1 MKRAIIIFAF
11 VLTAL
16 LLGTTAV
23 ATDAPSLLPQAFAG
37 WTKVSPAQISHDPA
51 EADLTN
57 AALFKE
63 DGFTNFEQA
72 EYTQPGRKIT
82 VKAVQFADTS
92 GAYSAFTAF
101 ASPDMEVVDMGT
113 KKDDS
118 LGFSVGNAVTFF
130 RQNLLVTVTF
140 DRTDAMTLAKV
151 RELASLLPQASG
163 PAKKFPSL
171 PTYLPKVK
179 QSFVK
184 NSDKYVVGP
193 DGLGKAG
200 SPVPDQLI
208 GFDQGAEVAMGKYA
222 TSSGTATLMVISY
235 PTPAIAGEHQRAI
248 EAFAQNSPVAASP
261 DLAPP
266 LTIKRSGPIVALT
279 AGKISKDE
287 ATSLLASVNYEAD
300 ITWNQNTHPDNYAGF
315 LVSLIALIAVMLLLG
330 LIAGIAFGGFRI
342 LIKKLYPG
350 SLFDR
355 PEDVDIIQLKIR
367 K

>member
-1 MKRAIIIFAF
+1 MKRALIIFAF
-11 VLTAL
+11 VLAAMSVTACF
-16 LLGTTAV
+16 AA
-23 ATDAPSLLPQAFAG
+23 ATPALLPQAFAG
-37 WTKVSPAQISHDPA
+37 WTQVTHSHTIQDPA
-51 EADLTN
+51 AADPTN

-63 DGFTNFEQA
+63 DGFTDFEQA
-72 EYTQPGRKIT
+72 DYTQPGRKIT
-82 VKAVQFADTS
+82 VKAIRFADTS

-101 ASPDMEVVDMGT
+101 ASPDMVTVDMGS
-113 KKDDS
+113 KSNDA
-118 LGFSVGNAVTFF
+118 LGFSIGNAVTFY

-163 PAKKFPSL
+163 AAKKFPSV
-171 PTYLPKVK
+171 PAYLPRVK

-184 NSDKYVVGP
+184 NSDKYVMGP
-193 DGLGKAG
+193 AGLAKAG
-200 SPVPDQLI
+200 SPIPEQLI
-208 GFDQGAEVAMGKYA
+208 GFNQGAEVAAGKYT

-248 EAFAQNSPVAASP
+248 ESFAQNSPAAASP
-261 DLAPP
+261 DIAPP
-266 LTIKRSGPIVALT
+266 LTVKRTGPLVVLT
-279 AGKISKDE
+279 AGKISSDE
-287 ATSLLASVNYEAD
+287 AKSLLASVNYEAGV
-300 ITWNQNTHPDNYAGF
+300 TWNQNTHADNYAGF
-315 LVSLIALIAVMLLLG
+315 LVSLITLTSIMLLLC

-355 PEDVDIIQLKIR
+355 SGEVEIIQLNIR